1 MNTGAP
7 EPTDAVPRYILEGRV
22 VTLNSRDEVIERG
35 RVLIQGNHI
44 VAVEPSGGPLPEAFR
59 NAPVIDT
66 QGTLY
71 PGLIDLHNHF
81 VYDVLTLW
89 RVPKRYLNRT
99 QWPRHADYASRI
111 SLPIRVLAGHAPS
124 ARAVVRYIEAK
135 ALLAGTT
142 TGQGIRTRVSGGE
155 ALFRGAM
162 RNVEEPRDDH
172 LPAGST
178 RVMDLHDD
186 AEDIESFREALKSRA
201 AYFYHLGEGVDDYAH
216 RRYVDLADHDLVQP
230 SLIGIHSLGLQRPDL
245 DRMAAMGAKVVW
257 SPFSNLLLYG
267 QTLHIADLLGA
278 GVTFSLGCDWS
289 PTGSKNLLQELKV
302 ARHEAARQGV
312 SLSSKTLV
320 RSVTA
325 DAARVT
331 GWQTQLGTLRAD
343 ALADLLVIA
352 GTDGDPY
359 DALISATEKQVRLVI
374 VDGVARYGDRALMD
388 SLAFDPGHPSEPWTV
403 DGVEKAFSL
412 WAVDSPL
419 NDVGFEAAR
428 ALLEEAMA
436 DLPDFR
442 HRMDREER
450 AQLRPGAPMPF
461 ELVLDNEP
469 QDVFATGPAAAG
481 FVTDLDRVAGRITL
495 DAPTV
500 GGPDYWELLSAQLN
514 LDDSLKQQLRSDYA

>member
-1 MNTGAP
+1 MTTGASQ
-7 EPTDAVPRYILEGRV
+7 PTTAPPRYVLEGRV
-22 VTLNSRDEVIERG
+22 VTLNSHDEVLERG
-35 RVLIQGNHI
+35 RILVRGNRI
-44 VAVEPSGGPLPEAFR
+44 VAVEPSGGPLPESFR
-59 NAPVIDT
+59 DAPVIDT

-99 QWPRHADYASRI
+99 QWPRHAEYAPRI
-111 SLPIRVLAGHAPS
+111 SLPIRLLGGHAPS
-124 ARAVVRYIEAK
+124 ARAIVRYIEAK

-162 RNVEEPRDDH
+162 RNVEEPHDDH

-186 AEDIESFREALKSRA
+186 AEDIDSFRDALKSHA

-216 RRYVDLADHDLVQP
+216 RRYLDLAGHDLIQP
-230 SLIGIHSLGLQRPDL
+230 SLAGIHSLGLQRQDL
-245 DRMAAMGAKVVW
+245 DMMAARDAKVVW

-267 QTLHIADLLGA
+267 QTLRVSDLLSA

-312 SLSSKTLV
+312 SLSSRALV

-325 DAARVT
+325 DAARVA
-331 GWQTQLGTLRAD
+331 GWQTELGTLRAHS
-343 ALADLLVIA
+343 LADVLVIA
-352 GTDGDPY
+352 GTGGDPY
-359 DALISATEKQVRLVI
+359 DTLISATEKQVRLVI
-374 VDGVARYGDRALMD
+374 VDGVARFGDRTLMEQ
-388 SLAFDPGHPSEPWTV
+388 LAFDRTHPAEPWTV
-403 DGVEKAFSL
+403 DGTEKAFYL
-412 WAVDSPL
+412 WAEESPL
-419 NDVGFEAAR
+419 NDLGFEAAR
-428 ALLEEAMA
+428 ALLDDAMA

-442 HRMDREER
+442 RRMER
-450 AQLRPGAPMPF
+450 MGAGAPEPF
-461 ELVLDNEP
+461 LLVLDNEP
-469 QDVFATGPAAAG
+469 QDVFATGSEAAA
-481 FVTDLDRVAGRITL
+481 FITDLNRVAGRITL

-500 GGPDYWELLSAQLN
+500 GGEDYWELVAAQPN
-514 LDDSLKQQLRSDYA
+514 LDDSLKQQLRADYA

>member
-1 MNTGAP
+1 MNTGAS
-7 EPTDAVPRYILEGRV
+7 EPTAAIPRYVLEGRV
-22 VTLNSRDEVIERG
+22 VTLNSRDEVLERG
-35 RVLIQGNHI
+35 RVLVRGSRI
-44 VAVEPSGGPLPEAFR
+44 VAVEPAGGPLPDSFR
-59 NAPVIDT
+59 DAPRIDT
-66 QGTLY
+66 GGTLY

-99 QWPRHADYASRI
+99 QWPRHADYAPLI
-111 SLPIRVLAGHAPS
+111 SLPIRVLGGHAPS

-162 RNVEEPRDDH
+162 RNVEEPDDDR

-186 AEDIESFREALKSRA
+186 AQDIESFRDALKTHA

-216 RRYVDLADHDLVQP
+216 RRYVDLAGHDLIQP
-230 SLIGIHSLGLQRPDL
+230 SLVGIHSLGLQRPDL
-245 DRMAAMGAKVVW
+245 DTMAAKDAKVVW

-267 QTLHIADLLGA
+267 QTLAVSDLLGA

-312 SLSSKTLV
+312 SLPSRTLV
-320 RSVTA
+320 RSVTCE
-325 DAARVT
+325 AARVA
-331 GWQTQLGTLRAD
+331 GWETQLGTLRAN
-343 ALADLLVIA
+343 ALADILVIE
-352 GTDGDPY
+352 GTGGDPY
-359 DALISATEKQVRLVI
+359 DTLISATEKQVRLVI
-374 VDGVARYGDRALMD
+374 VDGVARYGDRALMEP
-388 SLAFDPGHPSEPWTV
+388 LAFDPSHPSEPWTL
-403 DGVEKAFSL
+403 DGVEKSFYL
-412 WAVDSPL
+412 WADDSPL
-419 NDVGFEAAR
+419 NDLGFDAAR
-428 ALLEEAMA
+428 SVLDEAMA

-442 HRMDREER
+442 RRMELAARD
-450 AQLRPGAPMPF
+450 RPGPEPF

-469 QDVFATGPAAAG
+469 QDVLAT
-481 FVTDLDRVAGRITL
+481 VTDVGQVAGRIKL

-500 GGPDYWELLSAQLN
+500 GGADYWELLSAQLN
-514 LDDSLKQQLRSDYA
+514 LDDTLKQQLRSDYA

>member
-1 MNTGAP
+1 MSTGASIP
-7 EPTDAVPRYILEGRV
+7 KPADAVPRYVLEGRV
-22 VTLNSRDEVIERG
+22 VTLNSRDEVLEHG
-35 RVLIQGNHI
+35 RVLVRGSRI

-59 NAPVIDT
+59 DAPVIHT
-66 QGTLY
+66 RGTLY

-89 RVPKRYLNRT
+89 RVPRKYLNRT
-99 QWPRHADYASRI
+99 QWPRHAEYGPRI
-111 SLPIRVLAGHAPS
+111 SLPVRVLGGHAPT
-124 ARAVVRYIEAK
+124 ARAIVRYIEAK

-186 AEDIESFREALKSRA
+186 AEDIKSFRDALESRA

-216 RRYVDLADHDLVQP
+216 RRYLDLADHDLIQP
-230 SLIGIHSLGLQRPDL
+230 SLVGIHSLGLQRPDL
-245 DRMAAMGAKVVW
+245 DRMADRGAKVVW

-267 QTLHIADLLGA
+267 QTLPVSDLLGA

-312 SLSSKTLV
+312 SLSSRTLV

-325 DAARVT
+325 DAARVA
-331 GWQTQLGTLRAD
+331 GWQTQVGTLRAN

-359 DALISATEKQVRLVI
+359 DTLISATEKQVRLVT
-374 VDGVARYGDRALMD
+374 VDGVARYGDRALMEQ
-388 SLAFDPGHPSEPWTV
+388 LVFDPSHPSEPWTV

-412 WAVDSPL
+412 WAEDSPL
-419 NDVGFEAAR
+419 NDLGFEAAR
-428 ALLEEAMA
+428 SLLEEAMA
-436 DLPDFR
+436 DLPGFQQ
-442 HRMDREER
+442 RMEHAERDRAGPE
-450 AQLRPGAPMPF
+450 PF
-461 ELVLDNEP
+461 ALVLDNEP
-469 QDVFATGPAAAG
+469 QDVFATGSDDFA
-481 FVTDLDRVAGRITL
+481 FLTDLHRVAGRITL

-500 GGPDYWELLSAQLN
+500 GGEDYWALLSAQTN
-514 LDDSLKQQLRSDYA
+514 LDDTLKQQLRQDYA

>member
-1 MNTGAP
+1 MTTGAA
-7 EPTDAVPRYILEGRV
+7 EPTADVPRYVLEGRV

-35 RVLIQGNHI
+35 RVLVQGSRI

-59 NAPVIDT
+59 DAPRIDT
-66 QGTLY
+66 RGTLY

-89 RVPKRYLNRT
+89 HVPKRYLNRT
-99 QWPRHADYASRI
+99 QWPRHADYAPRI
-111 SLPIRVLAGHAPS
+111 SLPIRVLADHAPS
-124 ARAVVRYIEAK
+124 ARAIVRYIEAK

-162 RNVEEPRDDH
+162 RNVEEPDDAR

-186 AEDIESFREALKSRA
+186 AADIESFREALASRA

-216 RRYVDLADHDLVQP
+216 HCYLDLADHDLVQP
-230 SLIGIHSLGLQRPDL
+230 SLVGIHSLGLQRPDL
-245 DRMAAMGAKVVW
+245 DTMATHGAKVVW

-267 QTLHIADLLGA
+267 QTLALRDLLGS

-302 ARHEAARQGV
+302 ARHEADRQGV
-312 SLSSKTLV
+312 SLPSRVLV

-325 DAARVT
+325 DAARVA
-331 GWQTQLGTLRAD
+331 GWQTQVGTLRAH
-343 ALADLLVIA
+343 AFADLLVIA

-359 DALISATEKQVRLVI
+359 DTLISATEKQVRLVT
-374 VDGVARYGDRALMD
+374 VDGVARYGDRALMEQ
-388 SLAFDPGHPSEPWTV
+388 LTFDQSHPAEPWTV

-412 WAVDSPL
+412 WADGSPL
-419 NDVGFEAAR
+419 NDLGFEAAR
-428 ALLEEAMA
+428 VLLDDAMA
-436 DLPDFR
+436 DLPGFR
-442 HRMDREER
+442 RRMEHEER
-450 AQLRPGAPMPF
+450 ELLGPGVPKPF
-461 ELVLDNEP
+461 VLVLDNEP
-469 QDVFATGPAAAG
+469 QEVFATGAEASEFTTDVHRAAE
-481 FVTDLDRVAGRITL
+481 LIPL

-500 GGPDYWELLSAQLN
+500 GGPDYWALLSAQLN
-514 LDDSLKQQLRSDYA
+514 LDDTLKQQLRADYA

>member
-1 MNTGAP
+1 MSTGASIP
-7 EPTDAVPRYILEGRV
+7 KPADAVPRYVLEGRV
-22 VTLNSRDEVIERG
+22 VTVNSRDEVLERG
-35 RVLIQGNHI
+35 RVLVRGSRI
-44 VAVEPSGGPLPEAFR
+44 VAVEPSGGALPESFR
-59 NAPVIDT
+59 DAPVIDT
-66 QGTLY
+66 RGTLY

-99 QWPRHADYASRI
+99 QWPRHADYGPLI
-111 SLPIRVLAGHAPS
+111 SLPVRVLGGHAPT
-124 ARAVVRYIEAK
+124 ARAIVRYIEAK

-186 AEDIESFREALKSRA
+186 AEDIQSFRDALSSRA

-216 RRYVDLADHDLVQP
+216 RRYLDLAEHDLIQP
-230 SLIGIHSLGLQRPDL
+230 SLIGIHSLGLHRQDL
-245 DRMAAMGAKVVW
+245 DTMADKGAKVVW

-267 QTLHIADLLGA
+267 QTLPISDLLGA

-302 ARHEAARQGV
+302 ARHEAQRQGA
-312 SLSSKTLV
+312 SLSSRALV

-331 GWQTQLGTLRAD
+331 GWQTQVGTLRAN

-359 DALISATEKQVRLVI
+359 DTLISATEKDVRLVT
-374 VDGVARYGDRALMD
+374 VDGVARFGDRALMD
-388 SLAFDPGHPSEPWTV
+388 RLAFDPSHPSETWTL
-403 DGVEKAFSL
+403 DGVEKAFCL
-412 WAVDSPL
+412 WAEDSPL
-419 NDVGFEAAR
+419 NDLGFEAAR

-436 DLPDFR
+436 DLPDVQR
-442 HRMDREER
+442 RMEHAERE
-450 AQLRPGAPMPF
+450 AVGPPPF

-469 QDVFATGPAAAG
+469 QDVFATGPDAST
-481 FVTDLDRVAGRITL
+481 FLTDLHRVAGRITL

-500 GGPDYWELLSAQLN
+500 GGPDYWELLAAQTN
-514 LDDSLKQQLRSDYA
+514 LDDSLKQQLRQDYA